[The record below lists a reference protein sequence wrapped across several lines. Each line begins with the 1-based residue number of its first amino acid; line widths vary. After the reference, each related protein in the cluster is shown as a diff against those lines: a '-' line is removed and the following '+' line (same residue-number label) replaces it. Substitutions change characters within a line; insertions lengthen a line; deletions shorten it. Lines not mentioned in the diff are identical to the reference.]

1 MNVALY
7 RCVWTANNLM
17 GGGGRKGGCSANGGR
32 PVEASAHSGEK
43 EEERPQARSGG
54 KRKRKHPKE
63 RERRV
68 LMEITLE
75 TCPDL
80 GGHGKGIRA
89 QSFAAYIA
97 ADTYLRK

>member
-17 GGGGRKGGCSANGGR
+17 GGGRKGGCSANGGR

-43 EEERPQARSGG
+43 EEERPQARSGESG
-54 KRKRKHPKE
+54 NANIREGRERE

-89 QSFAAYIA
+89 QSFAAYNCS
-97 ADTYLRK
+97 